1 MDFTCFSN
9 WTDRKDSQSHTLAC
23 GISGAIQHMVGMSS
37 ANMIIAINQDREA
50 PIFQIA
56 DYGIVGDIY
65 KIIPEFT
72 KKIVDIV

>member
-1 MDFTCFSN
+1 M
-9 WTDRKDSQSHTLAC
+9 WY
-23 GISGAIQHMVGMSS
+23 MVGMSS